1 MARNFTV
8 AWLSQSSHSSTGQE
22 EKALSL
28 DVLQSNGLCLVPPP
42 SQKLCEAQT
51 EETKQ
56 TPYSGLHDVIHN
68 AKNVEIKTPSSPTNS
83 CGYTSDSSE
92 SEVCEDSEGE
102 TGPNRRVRTKFT
114 SYQISR
120 LEETFT
126 RHKYLGAT
134 QRKKMAE
141 KLHLSETQV
150 KTWFQNR
157 RMKLKRE
164 VQDSAEELRLQLRA
178 FPRCRLRGVSHF
190 PCSSSLF
197 GCSCGQIHSGSTSGA
212 ALLGHLHLQRDIK
225 AAVRATSSGS
235 IELSWISIAEFAPT
249 RQALK
254 PGAMKSALIPQLP
267 TSDIWCTF
275 PPGIK
280 KFHICCTPAENL

>member
-28 DVLQSNGLCLVPPP
+28 DVLQSNGVCLMSPP

-56 TPYSGLHDVIHN
+56 TPSRGLEDVN
-68 AKNVEIKTPSSPTNS
+68 AKDVEIKTPSSPTNS
-83 CGYTSDSSE
+83 CGYISDSSE

-102 TGPNRRVRTKFT
+102 PGPNRRVRTKFT

-134 QRKKMAE
+134 QRKKIAE

-164 VQDSAEELRLQLRA
+164 GPGQAAEELRLQLRA
-178 FPRCRLRGVSHF
+178 FPRCRLRGAPHF

-197 GCSCGQIHSGSTSGA
+197 GSSCGQINSGRI
-212 ALLGHLHLQRDIK
+212 QRRCAPGPFASSK
-225 AAVRATSSGS
+225 RHQSSGEGH
-235 IELSWISIAEFAPT
+235 II
-249 RQALK
+249 
-254 PGAMKSALIPQLP
+254 
-267 TSDIWCTF
+267 
-275 PPGIK
+275 GI
-280 KFHICCTPAENL
+280 H

>member
-1 MARNFTV
+1 TMARNFTV

-28 DVLQSNGLCLVPPP
+28 DGLQSNGLCLVPPP

-51 EETKQ
+51 EETEQ
-56 TPYSGLHDVIHN
+56 TPYRGLQDVNHN
-68 AKNVEIKTPSSPTNS
+68 AKDVKIKTPSSPTSKYYSTLPKRVPPS

-164 VQDSAEELRLQLRA
+164 VQDRCAEYFSPALVSPVLFRAAPSFQHPGMSGQLLSLQLHQQQLNQR
-178 FPRCRLRGVSHF
+178 VSLMAQQH
-190 PCSSSLF
+190 S
-197 GCSCGQIHSGSTSGA
+197 IHPT
-212 ALLGHLHLQRDIK
+212 LLL
-225 AAVRATSSGS
+225 A
-235 IELSWISIAEFAPT
+235 
-249 RQALK
+249 
-254 PGAMKSALIPQLP
+254 SAYY
-267 TSDIWCTF
+267 
-275 PPGIK
+275 
-280 KFHICCTPAENL
+280 